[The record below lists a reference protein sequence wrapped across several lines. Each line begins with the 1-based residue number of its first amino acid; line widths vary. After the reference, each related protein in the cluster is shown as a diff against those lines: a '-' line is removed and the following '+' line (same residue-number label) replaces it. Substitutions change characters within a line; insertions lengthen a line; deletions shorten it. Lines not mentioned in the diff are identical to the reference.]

1 MINVE
6 DNFKFGKT
14 DLLCKCCHNEVE
26 SQHHLLSCPIL
37 KDISLVADLPAYEDL
52 FSEDADKIE
61 KIGNILIQKYE
72 KFKKFTPSAPSP
84 LRIRLKTMMTMSEL
98 PLENIVIVY
107 ITVYPVELEFNIYI
121 TVITPNFL

>member
-1 MINVE
+1 MINVK

-107 ITVYPVELEFNIYI
+107 ITVYPVELEFNIS
-121 TVITPNFL
+121 